1 MRVPS
6 ARSRCASSVPICE
19 TSCVRVVFVRLPQFA
34 RCERQLDSNDC
45 TDNMLAVTH
54 AHLLLM
60 LSVHRQRAVEQVTA
74 ACSTNPATHMTVP
87 YLTNCVVP
95 CCRYLGGN
103 PADLP
108 HPGMDW
114 FAFVQKLK
122 ELNRSLPPVFDP
134 LANAARPWVDIKKL
148 NATYAAEYGGG
159 SSTCVLC

>member
-1 MRVPS
+1 M
-6 ARSRCASSVPICE
+6 
-19 TSCVRVVFVRLPQFA
+19 
-34 RCERQLDSNDC
+34 
-45 TDNMLAVTH
+45 
-54 AHLLLM
+54 
-60 LSVHRQRAVEQVTA
+60 
-74 ACSTNPATHMTVP
+74 P
-87 YLTNCVVP
+87 YKLCLVM

-122 ELNRSLPPVFDP
+122 ELNRTLPPVFDP

-159 SSTCVLC
+159 GSSTCVLC